1 MSVKIIFVKAVNMI
15 MKDTLFGESFRPQ
28 GILFYYYYYYY
39 ELQKR
44 QTYLTSGDTAGFM
57 PGIQRSLT
65 LEDQS
70 L

>member
-1 MSVKIIFVKAVNMI
+1 MKAVNMI

-28 GILFYYYYYYY
+28 GILFYYYYYY

-57 PGIQRSLT
+57 PGMQRSLT

>member
-1 MSVKIIFVKAVNMI
+1 MM
-15 MKDTLFGESFRPQ
+15 MKNILFRESFRPQ
-28 GILFYYYYYYY
+28 GILFYYYYHYYYY

>member
-28 GILFYYYYYYY
+28 GILFYCYYYY

-44 QTYLTSGDTAGFM
+44 QTYLTSGDTTGFM
-57 PGIQRSLT
+57 PGMQRSLT